1 MNVMVQHYSEIHCS
15 HTNSLDS
22 VQNPSTYVEHFT
34 EHISYYMYHVLK
46 KLKKKLLFAFA
57 MYWYVLYDLQN
68 KERLFP

>member
-1 MNVMVQHYSEIHCS
+1 
-15 HTNSLDS
+15 